1 MRVRV
6 CNISFSKN
14 SILVNKIKKYFK
26 DVNFNFNG
34 VRLDGEELIDFCKDA
49 DAIIVGVEKINSSI
63 LKRLPNL
70 KYIAKYGVGID
81 NIDIDSCKERGVII
95 GWTGGVN
102 KRSVAELTL
111 GYMLILMRNIFSSYS
126 DLKKLRWIKDGGNSL
141 YNKKIGIIGMGN
153 IGQDLIKLLSV
164 FDCEILANDIS
175 ENSSL
180 SKKLNFKY
188 VTKEFLYRNSD
199 IVTLH
204 VPLTSST
211 KKMINTK
218 VFNKMKNSSI
228 LINTSRGGVVCE
240 KDLIDAL
247 KNKKIHSAAL
257 DVFQYEPLKN
267 KELVRLS
274 NIICTPHIAGN
285 SKEAVIEMGN
295 SAITHLINFK
305 NENHNKRY
313 KI

>member
-81 NIDIDSCKERGVII
+81 NIDIDSCKERGVLI

-153 IGQDLIKLLSV
+153 IGQDLIKLLSA

-175 ENSSL
+175 ENPSL

-267 KELVRLS
+267 KELVRIS

-305 NENHNKRY
+305 NENHN
-313 KI
+313 

>member
-81 NIDIDSCKERGVII
+81 NIDIDSCKERGVLI

-295 SAITHLINFK
+295 SAISHLINFK
-305 NENHNKRY
+305 NENQN
-313 KI
+313 

>member
-14 SILVNKIKKYFK
+14 RILVNKIKKHFK

-34 VRLDGEELIDFCKDA
+34 VRLDGDELIDFCKDA
-49 DAIIVGVEKINSSI
+49 DAIIVGVEKINSHV

-81 NIDIDSCKERGVII
+81 NIDIDSCKQRGVLI

-102 KRSVAELTL
+102 KKSVAELTL
-111 GYMLILMRNIFSSYS
+111 GYMLILMRNIFSSYNN
-126 DLKKLRWIKDGGNSL
+126 LKKLRWIKDGGNSL

-180 SKKLNFKY
+180 SNKLNFKY

-228 LINTSRGGVVCE
+228 LINTSRGEVVCE

-267 KELVRLS
+267 KELVSLS
-274 NIICTPHIAGN
+274 NVICTPHIAGN

-295 SAITHLINFK
+295 SAINHLVSFK
-305 NENHNKRY
+305 NENHN
-313 KI
+313 

>member
-81 NIDIDSCKERGVII
+81 NIDIDSCKERGVLI

-211 KKMINTK
+211 KKMINKK

-295 SAITHLINFK
+295 SAISHLINFK
-305 NENHNKRY
+305 NENHN
-313 KI
+313 

>member
-81 NIDIDSCKERGVII
+81 NIDIDSCKERGVLI

-153 IGQDLIKLLSV
+153 IGQDLIKLLSA

-175 ENSSL
+175 ENPSL

-295 SAITHLINFK
+295 SAISHLINFK
-305 NENHNKRY
+305 NENHN
-313 KI
+313 

>member
-63 LKRLPNL
+63 LKKLPNL

-81 NIDIDSCKERGVII
+81 NIDIDSCKERGVLI

-295 SAITHLINFK
+295 SAISHLINFK
-305 NENHNKRY
+305 NENQN
-313 KI
+313 

>member
-153 IGQDLIKLLSV
+153 IGQDLIKLLSA

-175 ENSSL
+175 ENPSL

-240 KDLIDAL
+240 KI
-247 KNKKIHSAAL
+247 
-257 DVFQYEPLKN
+257 
-267 KELVRLS
+267 
-274 NIICTPHIAGN
+274 
-285 SKEAVIEMGN
+285 
-295 SAITHLINFK
+295 
-305 NENHNKRY
+305 
-313 KI
+313 

>member
-81 NIDIDSCKERGVII
+81 NIDIDSCKERGVLI

-153 IGQDLIKLLSV
+153 IGQDLIKLLSA

-175 ENSSL
+175 ENPSL

-305 NENHNKRY
+305 NENHN
-313 KI
+313 

>member
-81 NIDIDSCKERGVII
+81 NIDIDSCKERGVLI

-305 NENHNKRY
+305 NENHN
-313 KI
+313 

>member
-1 MRVRV
+1 MKVRV

-14 SILVNKIKKYFK
+14 TILVNKIKKHFE

-34 VRLDGEELIDFCKDA
+34 VRLDGQELVDFCQDA

-81 NIDIDSCKERGVII
+81 NIDIDSCKERGVLI

-126 DLKKLRWIKDGGNSL
+126 NLKKMKWIKNGGNSL
-141 YNKKIGIIGMGN
+141 YNKKIGIIGVGN

-164 FDCEILANDIS
+164 FDCEIFANDIL
-175 ENSSL
+175 EYPSL
-180 SKKLNFKY
+180 SKKLKFKY
-188 VTKEFLYRNSD
+188 VSKDFLYRNSD
-199 IVTLH
+199 IISIH
-204 VPLTSST
+204 VPLNAET
-211 KKMINTK
+211 KNMINME
-218 VFNKMKNSSI
+218 VFNKMKKSSI

-240 KDLIDAL
+240 KDLIYAL

-267 KELVRLS
+267 EELVCLS

-295 SAITHLINFK
+295 SAISHLINFK
-305 NENHNKRY
+305 NENQN
-313 KI
+313 

>member
-153 IGQDLIKLLSV
+153 IGQDLIKLLSA

-175 ENSSL
+175 ENPSL

-295 SAITHLINFK
+295 SAISHLINFK
-305 NENHNKRY
+305 NENHN
-313 KI
+313 

>member
-81 NIDIDSCKERGVII
+81 NIDIDSCKERGVLI

-141 YNKKIGIIGMGN
+141 YNKKIGIVGVGN

-204 VPLTSST
+204 VPLNSST
-211 KKMINTK
+211 KKMINKK

-274 NIICTPHIAGN
+274 NIICTPHIGGN
-285 SKEAVIEMGN
+285 SREAVRAMGIA
-295 SAITHLINFK
+295 AIQNLL
-305 NENHNKRY
+305 
-313 KI
+313 

>member
-1 MRVRV
+1 MKVRV

-14 SILVNKIKKYFK
+14 SILVDRIKNHFS
-26 DVNFNFNG
+26 DVIINQKGIRFEGQN
-34 VRLDGEELIDFCKDA
+34 LIDFCKDA

-81 NIDIDSCKERGVII
+81 NIDIDSCKEMGVLI

-126 DLKKLRWIKDGGNSL
+126 NLKKLKWIKDGGNSL
-141 YNKKIGIIGMGN
+141 YNKKIGIIGVGN

-175 ENSSL
+175 ENPLL

-199 IVTLH
+199 IITLH
-204 VPLTSST
+204 VPLTEKT
-211 KKMINTK
+211 KKMINMEI
-218 VFNKMKNSSI
+218 FNKMKSSSI
-228 LINTSRGGVVCE
+228 LINTSRGEVVCE
-240 KDLIDAL
+240 KDLINAM
-247 KNKKIHSAAL
+247 KNNKIHSAAL
-257 DVFQYEPLKN
+257 DVFQNEPLKN
-267 KELVRLS
+267 KELVCLP
-274 NIICTPHIAGN
+274 NVMCTPHIAGN
-285 SKEAVIEMGN
+285 SKEAVIQMGN
-295 SAITHLINFK
+295 SAIDHLINFK
-305 NENHNKRY
+305 NEKY

>member
-81 NIDIDSCKERGVII
+81 NIDIDSCKERGVLI

-141 YNKKIGIIGMGN
+141 YNKKIGIIGIGN

-295 SAITHLINFK
+295 SAISHLINFK
-305 NENHNKRY
+305 NENHN
-313 KI
+313 

>member
-1 MRVRV
+1 MKVRV

-14 SILVNKIKKYFK
+14 TILVNKIKKHFK

-34 VRLDGEELIDFCKDA
+34 IRLNGQELVDFCQDA

-81 NIDIDSCKERGVII
+81 NIDIDSCKEMGVLI

-126 DLKKLRWIKDGGNSL
+126 NLKKLKWIKDGGNSL
-141 YNKKIGIIGMGN
+141 YNKKIGIIGVGN
-153 IGQDLIKLLSV
+153 IGQDLIKILSV

-175 ENSSL
+175 ENPLL

-199 IVTLH
+199 IITLH
-204 VPLTSST
+204 VPLTEKT
-211 KKMINTK
+211 KKMINMEI
-218 VFNKMKNSSI
+218 FNKMKSSSI
-228 LINTSRGGVVCE
+228 LINTSRGEVVCE
-240 KDLIDAL
+240 KDLINAM
-247 KNKKIHSAAL
+247 KNNKIHSAAL
-257 DVFQYEPLKN
+257 DVFQNEPLKN
-267 KELVRLS
+267 KELVCLP
-274 NIICTPHIAGN
+274 NVMCTPHIAGN
-285 SKEAVIEMGN
+285 SKEAVIQMGN
-295 SAITHLINFK
+295 SAIDHLINFK
-305 NENHNKRY
+305 NEKY

>member
-63 LKRLPNL
+63 LKKLPNL

-81 NIDIDSCKERGVII
+81 NIDVDSCKERGVLI

-295 SAITHLINFK
+295 SAISHLINFK
-305 NENHNKRY
+305 NENHN
-313 KI
+313 

>member
-81 NIDIDSCKERGVII
+81 NIDIDSCKERGVLI

-247 KNKKIHSAAL
+247 KKKKIHSAAL

-295 SAITHLINFK
+295 SAISHLINFK
-305 NENHNKRY
+305 NENHN
-313 KI
+313 

>member
-305 NENHNKRY
+305 NENHN
-313 KI
+313 

>member
-1 MRVRV
+1 MKVRV

-14 SILVNKIKKYFK
+14 SILVDRIKNHFS
-26 DVNFNFNG
+26 DVIINQKGIRFEGQN
-34 VRLDGEELIDFCKDA
+34 LIDFCKDA

-81 NIDIDSCKERGVII
+81 NIDIDSCKEMGVLI

-111 GYMLILMRNIFSSYS
+111 GYMLILMRNIFSTYS
-126 DLKKLRWIKDGGNSL
+126 NLKKLKWIKDGGNSL
-141 YNKKIGIIGMGN
+141 YNKKIGIIGVGN
-153 IGQDLIKLLSV
+153 IGQDLIKILSV

-175 ENSSL
+175 ENPLL

-199 IVTLH
+199 IITLH
-204 VPLTSST
+204 VPLTEKT
-211 KKMINTK
+211 KKMINMEI
-218 VFNKMKNSSI
+218 FNKMKSSSI
-228 LINTSRGGVVCE
+228 LINTSRGEVVCE
-240 KDLIDAL
+240 KDLINAM
-247 KNKKIHSAAL
+247 KNNKIHSAAL
-257 DVFQYEPLKN
+257 DVFQNEPLKN
-267 KELVRLS
+267 KELVCLP
-274 NIICTPHIAGN
+274 NVICTPHIAGN
-285 SKEAVIEMGN
+285 SKEAVIQMGN
-295 SAITHLINFK
+295 SAIDHLINFK
-305 NENHNKRY
+305 NEKY

>member
-175 ENSSL
+175 ENPSL

-305 NENHNKRY
+305 NENHN
-313 KI
+313 

>member
-34 VRLDGEELIDFCKDA
+34 VRLEGEELIDFCKDA

-81 NIDIDSCKERGVII
+81 NIDIDSCKERGVLI

-295 SAITHLINFK
+295 SAISHLINFK
-305 NENHNKRY
+305 NENHN
-313 KI
+313 

>member
-81 NIDIDSCKERGVII
+81 NIDIDSCKERGVLI

-141 YNKKIGIIGMGN
+141 YNKKIGIVGVGN

-295 SAITHLINFK
+295 SAISHLINFK
-305 NENHNKRY
+305 NENQN
-313 KI
+313 

>member
-81 NIDIDSCKERGVII
+81 NIDIDSCKERGVLI

-153 IGQDLIKLLSV
+153 IGQDLIKLLSA

-175 ENSSL
+175 ENPSL

-267 KELVRLS
+267 IELVRLS

-305 NENHNKRY
+305 NENHN
-313 KI
+313 

>member
-1 MRVRV
+1 MKVRV

-14 SILVNKIKKYFK
+14 TILVNKIKKHFE

-34 VRLDGEELIDFCKDA
+34 VRLDGQELVDFCQDA

-81 NIDIDSCKERGVII
+81 NIDIDSCKERGVLI

-126 DLKKLRWIKDGGNSL
+126 NLKKLKWIKNGGNSL
-141 YNKKIGIIGMGN
+141 YNKKIGIIGVGN
-153 IGQDLIKLLSV
+153 IGQDLIKLLNV
-164 FDCEILANDIS
+164 FDCKILANDIT
-175 ENSSL
+175 ENPSL

-188 VTKEFLYRNSD
+188 VSKEFLYRNSD
-199 IVTLH
+199 IITLH
-204 VPLTSST
+204 VPLSSST
-211 KKMINTK
+211 KQMINTK
-218 VFNKMKNSSI
+218 ILNKMKNSSI
-228 LINTSRGGVVCE
+228 LINTSRGEVVCE
-240 KDLIDAL
+240 KDLINAL
-247 KNKKIHSAAL
+247 KNKKIHAAAL

-267 KELVRLS
+267 KELVSLP
-274 NIICTPHIAGN
+274 NVICTPHIAGN
-285 SKEAVIEMGN
+285 STEAVIQMGN
-295 SAITHLINFK
+295 SAINHLINIK
-305 NENHNKRY
+305 NEKHN
-313 KI
+313 

>member
-1 MRVRV
+1 MKVRV

-14 SILVNKIKKYFK
+14 TILVNKIKKHFE

-34 VRLDGEELIDFCKDA
+34 VRLDGQELVDFCQDA

-81 NIDIDSCKERGVII
+81 NIDIDSCKERGVLI

-126 DLKKLRWIKDGGNSL
+126 NLKKMKWIKNGGNSL
-141 YNKKIGIIGMGN
+141 YNKKIGIIGVGN

-164 FDCEILANDIS
+164 FDCEIFANDIL
-175 ENSSL
+175 EYPSL
-180 SKKLNFKY
+180 SEKLKFKY
-188 VTKEFLYRNSD
+188 VSKDFLYRNSD
-199 IVTLH
+199 IISIH
-204 VPLTSST
+204 VPLNAET
-211 KKMINTK
+211 KNMINME
-218 VFNKMKNSSI
+218 VFNKMKKSSI

-267 KELVRLS
+267 EELVCLS

-295 SAITHLINFK
+295 SAISHLINFK
-305 NENHNKRY
+305 NENQN
-313 KI
+313 

>member
-49 DAIIVGVEKINSSI
+49 DAIIVGVEKINSFI

-81 NIDIDSCKERGVII
+81 NIDIDSCKERGVLI

-175 ENSSL
+175 ENSLL

-211 KKMINTK
+211 KKMINTR

-267 KELVRLS
+267 KELVRLP

-295 SAITHLINFK
+295 SAISHLINFK
-305 NENHNKRY
+305 NEDHN
-313 KI
+313 

>member
-49 DAIIVGVEKINSSI
+49 DAIIVGVEKINSFI

-81 NIDIDSCKERGVII
+81 NIDIDSCKERGVLI

-175 ENSSL
+175 ENSLL

-267 KELVRLS
+267 KELVRLP

-295 SAITHLINFK
+295 SAISHLINFK
-305 NENHNKRY
+305 NEDHN
-313 KI
+313 

>member
-14 SILVNKIKKYFK
+14 SILVNKIKKYFN

-34 VRLDGEELIDFCKDA
+34 VRLDGEELIDFCQDA

-81 NIDIDSCKERGVII
+81 NIDIESCKKKGVLI

-126 DLKKLRWIKDGGNSL
+126 NLKKLRWIKDGGNSL
-141 YNKKIGIIGMGN
+141 CNKKIGIIGVGN

-164 FDCEILANDIS
+164 FGCEILANDIS

-180 SKKLNFKY
+180 SKRLNFKY

-211 KKMINTK
+211 KKMINSK

-228 LINTSRGGVVCE
+228 LINTSRGGIVCE

-267 KELVRLS
+267 KELVKLS

-295 SAITHLINFK
+295 SAISHLINFK
-305 NENHNKRY
+305 NENHN
-313 KI
+313 

>member
-1 MRVRV
+1 MKVRV

-14 SILVNKIKKYFK
+14 TILVNKIKKHFE

-34 VRLDGEELIDFCKDA
+34 VRLDGQELVDFCQDA

-81 NIDIDSCKERGVII
+81 NIDIDSCKERGVLI

-126 DLKKLRWIKDGGNSL
+126 NLKKMKWIKNGGNSL
-141 YNKKIGIIGMGN
+141 YNKKIGIIGVGN

-164 FDCEILANDIS
+164 FDCEIFANDIL
-175 ENSSL
+175 EYPSL
-180 SKKLNFKY
+180 SKKLKFKY
-188 VTKEFLYRNSD
+188 VSKDFLYRNSD
-199 IVTLH
+199 IISIH
-204 VPLTSST
+204 VPLNAET
-211 KKMINTK
+211 KNMINME
-218 VFNKMKNSSI
+218 VFNKMKKSSI

-240 KDLIDAL
+240 KDLIYAL

-295 SAITHLINFK
+295 SAISHLINFK
-305 NENHNKRY
+305 NENQN
-313 KI
+313 

>member
-81 NIDIDSCKERGVII
+81 NIDSDSCKKRGVII

-305 NENHNKRY
+305 NENHN
-313 KI
+313 

>member
-153 IGQDLIKLLSV
+153 IGQDLIKLLSA

-175 ENSSL
+175 ENPSL

-305 NENHNKRY
+305 NENHN
-313 KI
+313 

>member
-81 NIDIDSCKERGVII
+81 NIDIDSCKERGVLI

-204 VPLTSST
+204 VPLNSST
-211 KKMINTK
+211 KKMINKK

-295 SAITHLINFK
+295 SAISHLINFK
-305 NENHNKRY
+305 NENHN
-313 KI
+313 